1 MTFYNLESWKLGI
14 IMQQAP
20 VQEELVKLQPK
31 GLITIPKK
39 MREFFNLEEKGIV
52 RLKVEKGRLYLEP
65 VRTLSYPVRSYTKS
79 EIKEF
84 LTFDQDLSKYLK
96 KKKLLK

>member
-1 MTFYNLESWKLGI
+1 
-14 IMQQAP
+14 MQQTQ

-39 MREFFNLEEKGIV
+39 MRDFLNFEEKSIL
-52 RLKVEKGRLYLEP
+52 RLRVEKGRLYLEP
-65 VRTLSYPVRSYTKS
+65 LKTLPYPVRTYTKE

-84 LTFDQDLSKYLK
+84 LALDAKETKKLK
-96 KKKLLK
+96 KKGLLK

>member
-1 MTFYNLESWKLGI
+1 
-14 IMQQAP
+14 MQQTP

-39 MREFFNLEEKGIV
+39 MREFLNLEEKSIM
-52 RLKVEKGRLYLEP
+52 RLRLEKGRLYLEP
-65 VRTLSYPVRSYTKS
+65 LKTLSYPVRTYSKE

-84 LTFDQDLSKYLK
+84 LAFDAKETKQLK